1 MDQCANFVR
10 TGLGASV
17 CAVPS
22 GDRSRLRRQG
32 LCQDKAP
39 GANGAEPVEH
49 LGGDLQHPRPGM
61 PDHLAREVKQT
72 PAYGG
77 HFVPP
82 PVRIECGLFEQ
93 DEQVV
98 RDDADA
104 EEGGI
109 GGKLPAGH
117 ALHAEADLQFLD
129 PVLGDFAALA
139 IPDQSVGRRFDA
151 IAGDD
156 VVPGVI
162 IEQFGLSLVLDD
174 DQPEG
179 LLGVVHAV
187 HGFGDGTVRIV
198 RPIRIGDSGNGFLRG
213 SIQTGAD
220 GKGLAGVFTVS
231 AR

>member
-98 RDDADA
+98 RD
-104 EEGGI
+104 EPMR
-109 GGKLPAGH
+109 KK
-117 ALHAEADLQFLD
+117 
-129 PVLGDFAALA
+129 AALA
-139 IPDQSVGRRFDA
+139 ENCPQGMRSIPKP
-151 IAGDD
+151 I
-156 VVPGVI
+156 
-162 IEQFGLSLVLDD
+162 FGSLIPFSETSPRWRY
-174 DQPEG
+174 Q
-179 LLGVVHAV
+179 
-187 HGFGDGTVRIV
+187 
-198 RPIRIGDSGNGFLRG
+198 IG
-213 SIQTGAD
+213 
-220 GKGLAGVFTVS
+220 VS
-231 AR
+231 AADSTRLLAMTWCRG